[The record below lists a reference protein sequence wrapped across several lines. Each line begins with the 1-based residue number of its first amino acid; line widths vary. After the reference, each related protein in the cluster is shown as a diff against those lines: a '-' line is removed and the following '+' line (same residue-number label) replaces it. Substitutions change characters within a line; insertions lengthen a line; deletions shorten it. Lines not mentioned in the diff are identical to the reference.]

1 MDFRDIA
8 TVLEY
13 LDGKTQT
20 LPSGVTVDVR
30 RDTPAPSAQSR
41 SAPPKP
47 EGVLVRAPCP
57 GRVVPAS
64 GPGVVRE
71 GETIGEIQC
80 GRRRVAIIAPITGHV
95 GQWFF
100 ESGQFVEFDQAL
112 VVLKRSPLHRR
123 AGGREA

>member
-1 MDFRDIA
+1 MEFRDIA

-57 GRVVPAS
+57 GRVVPAG
-64 GPGVVRE
+64 GPGAVRE
-71 GETIGEIQC
+71 GETIGEISVRPPTC
-80 GRRRVAIIAPITGHV
+80 CDHRADHRTRG
-95 GQWFF
+95 
-100 ESGQFVEFDQAL
+100 S
-112 VVLKRSPLHRR
+112 VVF
-123 AGGREA
+123 